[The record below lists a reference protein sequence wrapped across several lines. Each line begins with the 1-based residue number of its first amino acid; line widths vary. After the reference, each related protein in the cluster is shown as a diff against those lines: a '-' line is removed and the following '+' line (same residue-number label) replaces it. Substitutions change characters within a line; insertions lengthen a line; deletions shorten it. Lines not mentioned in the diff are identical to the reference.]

1 MRGWLLAGLA
11 VGLSSCL
18 LENSLG
24 GSLGEVF
31 PLDLSTVD
39 VHQNDEA
46 LQVTYFRNR
55 GVFLDVVV
63 RVSISLQDEGVSADG
78 GVPTIELKPGK
89 KLDLKGESQTGQLR
103 CAVTHAPGGEPVR
116 SLPRIKR
123 GDLVI
128 TEGGK
133 IGEKMKGN
141 FSVLFEQ
148 EGGDVG
154 FGRTL
159 VGTFSTRESIDAGFG
174 DP

>member
-1 MRGWLLAGLA
+1 M
-11 VGLSSCL
+11 
-18 LENSLG
+18 
-24 GSLGEVF
+24 
-31 PLDLSTVD
+31 
-39 VHQNDEA
+39 
-46 LQVTYFRNR
+46 
-55 GVFLDVVV
+55 
-63 RVSISLQDEGVSADG
+63 
-78 GVPTIELKPGK
+78 
-89 KLDLKGESQTGQLR
+89 
-103 CAVTHAPGGEPVR
+103 R